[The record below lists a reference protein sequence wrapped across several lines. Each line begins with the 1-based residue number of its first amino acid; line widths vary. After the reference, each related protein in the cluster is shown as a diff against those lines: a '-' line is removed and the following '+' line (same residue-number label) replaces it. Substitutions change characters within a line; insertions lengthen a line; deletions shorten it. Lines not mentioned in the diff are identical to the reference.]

1 MLNVNESGVIMNQR
15 ILCLNGNILKWIA
28 IITMVIDH
36 VGAILF
42 PQYEIFRYI
51 GRIAFP
57 LFAFLLVEG
66 YVHTS
71 NVKKYM
77 LRLLAFALI
86 SEIPFDI
93 AMYSQPFYWG
103 HQNIFWTLMLGLVV
117 LYLVERLPNR
127 LLGFIAGV
135 ALMVVAQLVN
145 TDYAAGGV
153 ILIFV
158 LYYFREKQW
167 LKYVLMAIIFLLGF
181 GSTQLFG
188 LIAVLPMMLYNG
200 QRGKHSMKYFFYVFY
215 PAHLIVI
222 QLIWLATFANLW

>member
-1 MLNVNESGVIMNQR
+1 MNHNYA
-15 ILCLNGNILKWIA
+15 IFNGTMLKWIA
-28 IITMVIDH
+28 IITMAIDH

-42 PQYEIFRYI
+42 PEVEAFRSI

-77 LRLLAFALI
+77 GRLFLFAVI

-93 AMYSQPFYWG
+93 AMYSQAFYWQ
-103 HQNIFWTLMLGLVV
+103 HQNIFWTLFLGLLI
-117 LYLVERLPNR
+117 LYLVDQLPNR
-127 LLGFIAGV
+127 FFGFLAGIG
-135 ALMVVAQLVN
+135 LIILAQLAN

-158 LYYFREKQW
+158 LYYFRNKPW
-167 LKYVLMAIIFLLGF
+167 IKLICMAVIFGLGY
-181 GSTQLFG
+181 GVTQLFG
-188 LIAVLPMMLYNG
+188 LIAFIPMLLYNG
-200 QRGKHSMKYFFYVFY
+200 ERGKQGWKYFFYVFY
-215 PAHLIVI
+215 PVHLLVI
-222 QLIWLATFANLW
+222 QLIWMMIT